1 MSRVFLNKMNC
12 CQQYLLKLFIILVVL
27 CVITIVREIL
37 IWIPNTL
44 YSKRFDFVVL
54 YEQKSNL
61 SVYATENL
69 LNKLHNDLNVIQ
81 NRPDK
86 SYLENKHGDY
96 AVIILN
102 TDLSDKYKLTNSSNY
117 YSYETYKNRK
127 HLFVGRRLQIVNVE
141 KHKLE
146 ISNWSK
152 SDTFKLYYHFE
163 DRYNYD
169 TEEGRKILRKVMKR
183 FLCTVKYKILI
194 IQFYNFSYQNFKQ
207 IKF

>member
-1 MSRVFLNKMNC
+1 MNC
-12 CQQYLLKLFIILVVL
+12 CQQYLLKLLILFVIF

-61 SVYATENL
+61 NVYATENL

-117 YSYETYKNRK
+117 YTYETYKNRK

-141 KHKLE
+141 KHKLK

-152 SDTFKLYYHFE
+152 SDTFKLY
-163 DRYNYD
+163 
-169 TEEGRKILRKVMKR
+169 LS
-183 FLCTVKYKILI
+183 LI
-194 IQFYNFSYQNFKQ
+194 HI
-207 IKF
+207 